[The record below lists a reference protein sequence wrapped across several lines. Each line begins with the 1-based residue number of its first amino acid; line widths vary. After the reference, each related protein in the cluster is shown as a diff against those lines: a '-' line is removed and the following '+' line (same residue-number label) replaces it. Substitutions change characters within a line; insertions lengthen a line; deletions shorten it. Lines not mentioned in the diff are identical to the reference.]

1 MKILVYDDNPDY
13 GGHQIMACLGVE
25 ALAEDSANEVIF
37 IFNPENKKLTARL
50 SNIKNLRTLEA
61 PCSTRKLQGLLNRID
76 RRGIRRLEKLFKNL
90 NANLVL
96 CIQGEIEDSSQAAIA
111 ARRAGIECVSYLA
124 IPHSMKCMGAKFGSL
139 RDRMNQYLF
148 NQPDRYMTISES
160 MKALLTERGVTKP
173 ITVVP
178 NGIAPSP
185 SLKPQ
190 ASTPLTLGLLGRIEF
205 KQKQQ
210 DFMVQTFCDFPS
222 VFSDCRL
229 VIAGSGPDEEK
240 LRELVRGKENIT
252 LLPWQDDTES
262 FYEQIDFL
270 LIPSRFEG
278 VPLVML
284 EALARGIP
292 VVGSARDGMR
302 DILPAAWT
310 FEPKNENS
318 LAETFSN
325 MKATWEN
332 EIAEVQNKVKTEM
345 TIETFKAAFHRA
357 ISEAVPAITKRALK

>member
-13 GGHQIMACLGVE
+13 GGHQIMACHGVE
-25 ALAEDSANEVIF
+25 ALAEDSTHEVVF
-37 IFNPENKKLTARL
+37 IFNPENEKLATRL

-76 RRGIRRLEKLFKNL
+76 RRGIRSLEKLFKNL
-90 NANLVL
+90 NVDLIL
-96 CIQGEIEDSSQAAIA
+96 CIQGEIEDSSQAVLA
-111 ARRAGIECVSYLA
+111 AHRAGIECISYLA
-124 IPHSMKCMGAKFGSL
+124 IPHSMLLMGAKFGRL
-139 RDRMNQYLF
+139 RDRINQYLF
-148 NQPDRYMTISES
+148 NHPDSYIAISES
-160 MKALLTERGVTKP
+160 MKALLTERGVTNP

-178 NGIAPSP
+178 NGIVPP
-185 SLKPQ
+185 QSLKPQ
-190 ASTPLTLGLLGRIEF
+190 ASSPLTLGLLGRIEF

-210 DFMVQTFCDFPS
+210 DFMVQTFGAFPAA
-222 VFSDCRL
+222 FSDCRL

-240 LRELVRGKENIT
+240 LRELVQGKKNIT

-270 LIPSRFEG
+270 LLPSRFEG

-302 DILPAAWT
+302 DILPANWT
-310 FEPKNENS
+310 FEPENENS

-325 MKATWEN
+325 MKTTWKN

-345 TIETFKAAFHRA
+345 TIGIFKAAFHRA